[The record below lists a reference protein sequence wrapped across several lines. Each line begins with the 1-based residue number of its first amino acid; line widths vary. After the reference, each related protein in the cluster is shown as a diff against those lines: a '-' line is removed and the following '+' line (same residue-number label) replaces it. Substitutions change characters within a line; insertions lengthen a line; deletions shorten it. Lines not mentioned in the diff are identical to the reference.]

1 MLTAD
6 GIRPTEQKVKAILD
20 LQPPQTL
27 RELRRVLGM
36 VQYYRDLWRGR
47 SHILAPLTDLVGKS
61 KKKLKWTDEHQ
72 QAFEGMKKVIAK
84 ETILAYPDFNL
95 PFDVHTDASDRQLG
109 AVISQNGK
117 TLAFYS
123 RKLNS
128 AQRNYTT
135 TERELLFI

>member
-6 GIRPTEQKVKAILD
+6 GICPTEQKVKAILD

-61 KKKLKWTDEHQ
+61 KKKLKWTDEH
-72 QAFEGMKKVIAK
+72 
-84 ETILAYPDFNL
+84 
-95 PFDVHTDASDRQLG
+95 
-109 AVISQNGK
+109 
-117 TLAFYS
+117 
-123 RKLNS
+123 
-128 AQRNYTT
+128 
-135 TERELLFI
+135 